1 MHAAR
6 QAATVRSSISAV
18 RPYNRAMRSRGRLF
32 WLLQIGGWGLYGVAI
47 LLALL
52 PYMKWREAFVYRGVF
67 TGIAFAASFVL
78 HPICRSLWR
87 RQARVAKIALTVL
100 SFSAIAGYI
109 TSVAAFYAESRV
121 AKEPMSPG
129 APSLW
134 LAAVGGGVNAAM
146 VLVAWAAL
154 YYGIKHYER
163 TEEERRRMLTVE
175 ASARDA
181 QLRALRY
188 QVQPHFLFN
197 TLNAISTLVV
207 EGNSQAA
214 TTMISRLADFFRA
227 TLDEDE
233 HQTTLEEEIHLTEQ
247 YLAIEKTRLGE
258 RLAIEIDVAPSAL
271 DVPVP
276 RMLLQPLA
284 ENAIRHSIAPRQVGG
299 TLRIGVSR
307 ENDRVRLTIADS
319 GNGASTSRGYDKW
332 RSGVGLANTEER
344 LRQTYGDDYLFHIQ
358 PSNLG
363 GWEILID
370 LPAEPRSAATGA
382 QT

>member
-1 MHAAR
+1 
-6 QAATVRSSISAV
+6 
-18 RPYNRAMRSRGRLF
+18 
-32 WLLQIGGWGLYGVAI
+32 
-47 LLALL
+47 
-52 PYMKWREAFVYRGVF
+52 MKWREVLIFRGALTGSCFLSSLVLRFV
-67 TGIAFAASFVL
+67 
-78 HPICRSLWR
+78 CRRLWR
-87 RQARVAKIALTVL
+87 NSAGVYTIAPIVLTYCAA
-100 SFSAIAGYI
+100 FGYI
-109 TSVAAFYAESRV
+109 SAVLAIWTEAKYFPMQWSAEHV
-121 AKEPMSPG
+121 
-129 APSLW
+129 SLW
-134 LAAVGGGVNAAM
+134 LASLNAGVNASI

-154 YYGIKHYER
+154 YFGIKHYEQI
-163 TEEERRRMLTVE
+163 EAERRRMLTME

-207 EGNSQAA
+207 EGNPKAA

-233 HQTTLEEEIHLTEQ
+233 HETTLEQEIHLTEQ

-258 RLAIEIDVAPSAL
+258 RLAIEIDVAPPAL

-284 ENAIRHSIAPRQVGG
+284 ENAIRHCIAPRPSGG
-299 TLRIGVSR
+299 TLRIVVKL
-307 ENDRVRLTIADS
+307 ENDRVRLSIADS
-319 GNGASTSRGYDKW
+319 GNGASSARGYDKW
-332 RSGVGLANTEER
+332 RSGIGLANTEER
-344 LRQTYGDDYLFHIQ
+344 LRQTYGDDYLFHVQ

-370 LPAEPRSAATGA
+370 LPAEAKKSAAGT
-382 QT
+382 QN

>member
-1 MHAAR
+1 MR
-6 QAATVRSSISAV
+6 QRT
-18 RPYNRAMRSRGRLF
+18 RLF

-52 PYMKWREAFVYRGVF
+52 PYMKWRDALVFRGALTGSCFV
-67 TGIAFAASFVL
+67 ASLGL
-78 HPICRSLWR
+78 HLICRMLWR
-87 RQARVAKIALTVL
+87 EKAGAFKIAAVVL
-100 SFSAIAGYI
+100 SYCSVLGYVSAV
-109 TSVAAFYAESRV
+109 VAIWTEAKMFPMQWSAEHV
-121 AKEPMSPG
+121 
-129 APSLW
+129 SLW
-134 LAAVGGGVNAAM
+134 LASLNAGVNAAI

-154 YYGIKHYER
+154 YFGIKHYEQI
-163 TEEERRRMLTVE
+163 EEERRRMLTME

-207 EGNSQAA
+207 EGNPQAA

-227 TLDEDE
+227 TLDEDQHE
-233 HQTTLEEEIHLTEQ
+233 TTLEQEIHLTEQ

-258 RLAIEIDVAPSAL
+258 RLAIEIDVAPAAL

-284 ENAIRHSIAPRQVGG
+284 ENAIRHCIAPRTAGG
-299 TLRIGVSR
+299 TLRITVKR
-307 ENDRVRLTIADS
+307 ENDRMRLAISDS
-319 GNGASTSRGYDKW
+319 GNGASSPRGYDKW

-344 LRQTYGDDYLFHIQ
+344 LRQTYGDDYLFHVQ

-370 LPAEPRSAATGA
+370 VPAEPKSSAAGA
-382 QT
+382 QN

>member
-1 MHAAR
+1 M
-6 QAATVRSSISAV
+6 
-18 RPYNRAMRSRGRLF
+18 
-32 WLLQIGGWGLYGVAI
+32 LQIGGWGLYGVAI

-52 PYMKWREAFVYRGVF
+52 PYMKWKAVLTFRGVF
-67 TGIAFAASFVL
+67 TAVAFIASLILRV
-78 HPICRSLWR
+78 ICRNLLNR
-87 RQARVAKIALTVL
+87 RAGLPRIAVTVL
-100 SFSAIAGYI
+100 SFAAVAGYV
-109 TSVAAFYAESRV
+109 TSVAAIWAESKV
-121 AKEPMSPG
+121 APEPG
-129 APSLW
+129 NWSLW
-134 LAAVGGGVNAAM
+134 FGALGGGINAAM
-146 VLVAWAAL
+146 VLVAWAGL
-154 YYGIKHYER
+154 YFGIKHYEQV
-163 TEEERRRMLTVE
+163 EAERRRMLEME

-207 EGNSQAA
+207 EGNSQSA

-227 TLDEDE
+227 TLDEDDHE
-233 HQTTLEEEIHLTEQ
+233 TTVEQEIHLTEQ

-258 RLAIEIDVAPSAL
+258 RLTIDVDVAQAAL

-284 ENAIRHSIAPRQVGG
+284 ENAIRHCIAPRQSGG
-299 TLRIGVSR
+299 TLRIAVKR

-319 GNGASTSRGYDKW
+319 GNGTTSPRGYDKW
-332 RSGVGLANTEER
+332 RSGIGLANTEER
-344 LRQTYGDDYLFHIQ
+344 LRSTYGDDYLFHVQ

-370 LPAEPRSAATGA
+370 IPAEGKRSAAGA
-382 QT
+382 QG

>member
-1 MHAAR
+1 
-6 QAATVRSSISAV
+6 
-18 RPYNRAMRSRGRLF
+18 MRSRTRLF
-32 WLLQIGGWGLYGVAI
+32 WLLQFGGWGLYGVAI

-52 PYMKWREAFVYRGVF
+52 PYMKWRQVLVFRGVF
-67 TGIAFAASFVL
+67 TAVAFVASLVL
-78 HPICRSLWR
+78 RMICRNLLKK
-87 RQARVAKIALTVL
+87 QARLPRIAATVL
-100 SFSAIAGYI
+100 AFSAVAGYI
-109 TSVAAFYAESRV
+109 TSVVSIWAESKV
-121 AKEPMSPG
+121 APEPG
-129 APSLW
+129 TWSLW
-134 LAAVGGGVNAAM
+134 LAAFGGGVNAAM
-146 VLVAWAAL
+146 VLIAWAAL
-154 YYGIKHYER
+154 YFGIKHYEQI
-163 TEEERRRMLTVE
+163 EAERRRMLAME

-207 EGNSQAA
+207 EGNSPAA

-233 HQTTLEEEIHLTEQ
+233 HQTTLEQEIHLTEQ

-258 RLAIEIDVAPSAL
+258 RLAIEIDAAPAAL
-271 DVPVP
+271 DVAVP

-284 ENAIRHSIAPRQVGG
+284 ENAIRHCIAPRPSGG
-299 TLRIGVSR
+299 KLRIVVKR

-319 GNGASTSRGYDKW
+319 GNGASSPRGYDKW
-332 RSGVGLANTEER
+332 RSGIGLANTEER
-344 LRQTYGDDYLFHIQ
+344 LRQTYRDDYLFHVQ

-370 LPAEPRSAATGA
+370 IPAELKTSAAGA
-382 QT
+382 QG

>member
-1 MHAAR
+1 MH
-6 QAATVRSSISAV
+6 SKSLN
-18 RPYNRAMRSRGRLF
+18 RPYNRGMRSRARLF
-32 WLLQIGGWGLYGVAI
+32 WMLQIGGWGLYGVAI

-52 PYMKWREAFVYRGVF
+52 PYMKWRAVLAFRGAFTGLAFVF
-67 TGIAFAASFVL
+67 SLVL
-78 HPICRSLWR
+78 RVICRNLLNQR
-87 RQARVAKIALTVL
+87 AGVAKIALTVL
-100 SFSAIAGYI
+100 SFSAIAGYL
-109 TSVAAFYAESRV
+109 TSVAAIWTESKV
-121 AKEPMSPG
+121 APEPG
-129 APSLW
+129 TWSLW
-134 LAAVGGGVNAAM
+134 LGALGGGVNAAM

-154 YYGIKHYER
+154 YFGIKHYEQI
-163 TEEERRRMLTVE
+163 EAERRQMLAME

-207 EGNSQAA
+207 EGNPQSA

-227 TLDEDE
+227 TLDEDNHE
-233 HQTTLEEEIHLTEQ
+233 TTIEQEIHLTEQ
-247 YLAIEKTRLGE
+247 YLAIEKTRLGD
-258 RLAIEIDVAPSAL
+258 RLTIQVEVVPTAL

-284 ENAIRHSIAPRQVGG
+284 ENAIRHCIAPRQTGG
-299 TLRIGVSR
+299 TLRIVVKR

-319 GNGASTSRGYDKW
+319 GNGTSSPRGYDKW

-344 LRQTYGDDYLFHIQ
+344 LRQTYGDDYLFHVQ

-370 LPAEPRSAATGA
+370 IPAEAKSSAAGV
-382 QT
+382 QS

>member
-1 MHAAR
+1 
-6 QAATVRSSISAV
+6 
-18 RPYNRAMRSRGRLF
+18 MRSRARLF
-32 WLLQIGGWGLYGVAI
+32 WLLQVGGWGLYGVAI

-52 PYMKWREAFVYRGVF
+52 PYMKWRQVFVFRGVF
-67 TGIAFAASFVL
+67 TACAFAASLVL
-78 HPICRSLWR
+78 RYICRSLLKK
-87 RQARVAKIALTVL
+87 QASIPKIGATVL
-100 SFSAIAGYI
+100 AFSAVAGYM
-109 TSVAAFYAESRV
+109 TS
-121 AKEPMSPG
+121 
-129 APSLW
+129 
-134 LAAVGGGVNAAM
+134 LAAIWAENKVAPASMAQEWPTSIWLGALGGGVNAAM

-154 YYGIKHYER
+154 YFGIKHYEQI
-163 TEEERRRMLTVE
+163 EAERRRMLEIET
-175 ASARDA
+175 SARDA

-207 EGNSQAA
+207 ENNSAAA

-233 HQTTLEEEIHLTEQ
+233 HETTIEQEIHLTEQ

-258 RLAIEIDVAPSAL
+258 RLVISIDVAQAAL

-284 ENAIRHSIAPRQVGG
+284 ENAIRHCIAPRTTGG
-299 TLRIGVSR
+299 TLRIMVKR
-307 ENDRVRLTIADS
+307 ENDRVRLTMADS
-319 GNGASTSRGYDKW
+319 GSGMSSPRGYDKW
-332 RSGVGLANTEER
+332 RSGIGLANTEER
-344 LRQTYGDDYLFHIQ
+344 LRQTYGDDYLFHVQ

-370 LPAEPRSAATGA
+370 LPAEPKRSAAGA
-382 QT
+382 QA